1 MTNRSLDTNWT
12 IGNYKNNRYREVD
25 DYIEVEIYGGG
36 EYHIGQIDKDFLDRF
51 TERTWTAAKQEKQ
64 FYMRSYKTKK
74 FASIGA
80 AISNTEFDYDS
91 VKQIAKENEQKGYE
105 KFIKDK
111 NT

>member
-1 MTNRSLDTNWT
+1 MIFNKTDEELKGMSEDELFEYLDA
-12 IGNYKNNRYREVD
+12 K
-25 DYIEVEIYGGG
+25 
-36 EYHIGQIDKDFLDRF
+36 
-51 TERTWTAAKQEKQ
+51 AAHLKKHTSPLS
-64 FYMRSYKTKK
+64 SYKTKK

-111 NT
+111 NKNNE

>member
-1 MTNRSLDTNWT
+1 MKMKMKFNKTDDELKHMSDDELFEYLDA
-12 IGNYKNNRYREVD
+12 K
-25 DYIEVEIYGGG
+25 
-36 EYHIGQIDKDFLDRF
+36 
-51 TERTWTAAKQEKQ
+51 AAHLKKHTSPLS
-64 FYMRSYKTKK
+64 SYKTKK

-111 NT
+111 NKNNE

>member
-1 MTNRSLDTNWT
+1 MMNFNKTDEELKGMSEDELFEYLDA
-12 IGNYKNNRYREVD
+12 K
-25 DYIEVEIYGGG
+25 
-36 EYHIGQIDKDFLDRF
+36 
-51 TERTWTAAKQEKQ
+51 AAYLKQ
-64 FYMRSYKTKK
+64 YTSPLSSYKTKK

-111 NT
+111 NNE

>member
-1 MTNRSLDTNWT
+1 MKFNKTDDELKHMSEDELFEYLD
-12 IGNYKNNRYREVD
+12 
-25 DYIEVEIYGGG
+25 
-36 EYHIGQIDKDFLDRF
+36 
-51 TERTWTAAKQEKQ
+51 AKTLYLKQ
-64 FYMRSYKTKK
+64 HTSPLSSYKTKK

-111 NT
+111 NKQNE

>member
-1 MTNRSLDTNWT
+1 MEKKFLKTEEELKQMNDSDLFEYLDA
-12 IGNYKNNRYREVD
+12 K
-25 DYIEVEIYGGG
+25 
-36 EYHIGQIDKDFLDRF
+36 
-51 TERTWTAAKQEKQ
+51 AAYLKQ
-64 FYMRSYKTKK
+64 YTSPLSSYKTKK

-111 NT
+111 NKNNE

>member
-1 MTNRSLDTNWT
+1 MIFNKTDEELKMMSEDELFEYLD
-12 IGNYKNNRYREVD
+12 
-25 DYIEVEIYGGG
+25 
-36 EYHIGQIDKDFLDRF
+36 
-51 TERTWTAAKQEKQ
+51 AKTLYLKQ
-64 FYMRSYKTKK
+64 HTSPLSSYYTKK

-111 NT
+111 NKQNE

>member
-1 MTNRSLDTNWT
+1 MKFNKTDDELKHMSEDELFEYLDA
-12 IGNYKNNRYREVD
+12 K
-25 DYIEVEIYGGG
+25 
-36 EYHIGQIDKDFLDRF
+36 
-51 TERTWTAAKQEKQ
+51 AAYLKQ
-64 FYMRSYKTKK
+64 YTSPLSSYKTKK

-111 NT
+111 NKNNE

>member
-1 MTNRSLDTNWT
+1 MIFNKTDEELKVMSDDELFEYLD
-12 IGNYKNNRYREVD
+12 
-25 DYIEVEIYGGG
+25 
-36 EYHIGQIDKDFLDRF
+36 
-51 TERTWTAAKQEKQ
+51 AKTLYLKKHTSPLS
-64 FYMRSYKTKK
+64 SYKTKK

-111 NT
+111 NKNNE